1 MRITTERLTLEPI
14 SLHHLESIFAYS
26 SDPENT
32 RLMMFLPYE
41 SIEETEVCI
50 RKSMEYWQSDA
61 PEHLQFA
68 VILNGAQIGDV
79 TMYMAGPGNA
89 ELGWILDKGCQ
100 GHGYAI
106 EAVRAVMDYGKREW
120 GIRRFF
126 AMCDSENAPSYRL
139 MERLGMRR
147 MPQTGKRKNR
157 ASDEERLEIVY
168 EIYENTA
175 QYG

>member
-1 MRITTERLTLEPI
+1 MRITTPRLALEPI
-14 SLHHLESIFAYS
+14 SLAHLKSTHAYS
-26 SDPENT
+26 SDQENT
-32 RLMMFLPYE
+32 RLMMFLPYD
-41 SIEETEVCI
+41 SIEETEVWI
-50 RKSMEYWQSDA
+50 RQSMEYWRSDA

-68 VILNGAQIGDV
+68 VMLDGRQIGDV

-100 GHGYAI
+100 GHGYAA
-106 EAVRAVMDYGKREW
+106 EAVRAVMDYGRREW

-147 MPQTGKRKNR
+147 VPGVGKRKNR
-157 ASDEERLEIVY
+157 SSEEERPEIIY
-168 EIYENTA
+168 EIYV
-175 QYG
+175 

>member
-14 SLHHLESIFAYS
+14 SLDHLESTHAYS

-41 SIEETEVCI
+41 SREETEVCI
-50 RKSMEYWQSDA
+50 RKSMEYWLSDA

-79 TMYMAGPGNA
+79 TMYMVGPGNA

-100 GHGYAI
+100 GHGYAA

-147 MPQTGKRKNR
+147 VPGIGKRKNR
-157 ASDEERLEIVY
+157 SSDEERLEIVY
-168 EIYENTA
+168 EIYV
-175 QYG
+175 

>member
-1 MRITTERLTLEPI
+1 MRITTERLALEPI
-14 SLHHLESIFAYS
+14 SLDHLESTHAYS
-26 SDPENT
+26 SDLENT
-32 RLMMFLPYE
+32 RLMMFLPYD
-41 SIEETEVCI
+41 SIEETEVWI
-50 RKSMEYWQSDA
+50 RRSMENWQSDA

-68 VILNGAQIGDV
+68 VMLDGRQIGDV

-100 GHGYAI
+100 GHGYAA
-106 EAVRAVMDYGKREW
+106 EAVRAVMDYGRREW

-147 MPQTGKRKNR
+147 VPGVGKRKNR
-157 ASDEERLEIVY
+157 SSEEERLEIIY
-168 EIYENTA
+168 EIYV
-175 QYG
+175 